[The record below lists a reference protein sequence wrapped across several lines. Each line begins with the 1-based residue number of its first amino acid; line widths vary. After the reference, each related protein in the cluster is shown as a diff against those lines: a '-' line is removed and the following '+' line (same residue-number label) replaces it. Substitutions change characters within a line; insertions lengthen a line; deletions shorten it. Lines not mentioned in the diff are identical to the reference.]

1 MREPESLG
9 PYIEALQEVVGGG
22 IEVGEEEVEGGKRLL
37 ISTEAKQWSF
47 CPAQASRLTKERAAQ
62 ILSSGER
69 TSVEGTGEKQAPR
82 EREEDSPLLA
92 ASHVTD
98 EAGRLLREQGVS
110 YLDKAGNCYLSDGSL
125 LLFVH
130 GQKPSDDRQARR
142 PVRAFNKS
150 GLKLIFALLTN
161 EDTLNWTYREL
172 AGLVGISRGAVGYV
186 MSDLETLG
194 FLEKTSQ
201 GRHLRQR
208 RELIERWTTGYAE
221 RLRPKL
227 LRGRYRLIPEW
238 GRGGWQNQLS
248 GLGSTQWSGE
258 PAADL
263 LTGTF
268 RPALLTL
275 YTWQATST
283 VCEKLEAAP
292 DPEGGIEILDM
303 FWDPEDL
310 TPDGTTANCAPPL
323 LVYAD
328 LVALADPRGLNIA
341 RKIRKEHLGPTPKR

>member
-1 MREPESLG
+1 M
-9 PYIEALQEVVGGG
+9 
-22 IEVGEEEVEGGKRLL
+22 
-37 ISTEAKQWSF
+37 
-47 CPAQASRLTKERAAQ
+47 
-62 ILSSGER
+62 
-69 TSVEGTGEKQAPR
+69 
-82 EREEDSPLLA
+82 
-92 ASHVTD
+92 
-98 EAGRLLREQGVS
+98 S
-110 YLDKAGNCYLSDGSL
+110 YLDKAGNCYLSGGSL

-130 GQKPSDDRQARR
+130 GHKPADDRQARR

-150 GLKLIFALLTN
+150 GLKLIFALLAN

-208 RELIERWTTGYAE
+208 GKLIERWTTGYAE

-227 LRGRYRLIPEW
+227 LRGRYRIIPDW
-238 GRGGWQNQLS
+238 GGWQNQLS
-248 GLGSTQWSGE
+248 GLGSTQWGGE
-258 PAADL
+258 PAADF

-275 YTWQATST
+275 YIREATST

-303 FWDPEDL
+303 FWDPEGL
-310 TPDGTTANCAPPL
+310 TPDGAGANRAPPL

-328 LVALADPRGLNIA
+328 LVALADPRGLDIA
-341 RKIRKEHLGPTPKR
+341 QKIRKEHLGGKTDPKR